1 MLMPP
6 PTLVW
11 YGFEVFLLWRGKCR
25 FGTLQE
31 AFESDENVAVVFGWV
46 LGRLLV
52 VKWCK
57 KPPKST
63 PPKAKQTPKYMKNT
77 PSSVRS
83 LVEPFFEFR
92 GAVLPWAHLREPT
105 FYHGKTGVRVHYDL
119 SRSNAILDPQGY
131 QKVSKMHSKWYKNL
145 PKMIPRVV
153 PKIARPQNS
162 IWELK

>member
-1 MLMPP
+1 MHVAHAARPP
-6 PTLVW
+6 
-11 YGFEVFLLWRGKCR
+11 
-25 FGTLQE
+25 
-31 AFESDENVAVVFGWV
+31 
-46 LGRLLV
+46 
-52 VKWCK
+52 
-57 KPPKST
+57 T
-63 PPKAKQTPKYMKNT
+63 PPKGGGEISSIVALERYKRHSKAMKMWLWFWGGSWVIFLSQMVQKASQIDTKNT

-105 FYHGKTGVRVHYDL
+105 FYHSKTEVRVHYDL

-153 PKIARPQNS
+153 PKIARPKNS